1 MSDLFS
7 LKNRIAL
14 VTGASRGL
22 GRDMALCLA
31 EAGATVLC
39 AGRVAKDLETTVR
52 LIKKKKGKAHAII
65 LDVTNEQAVQKGVR
79 ALIRK
84 HRRIDILVNNAGV
97 AVHTPT
103 EDITLE
109 YWKSVVDINLNAVFL
124 CSREAIRYM
133 KKQGGGRIINM
144 GSISAIVPR
153 RHSIAYA
160 ATKSA
165 IEGLTHSLTLDGR
178 DYGVVASYIHPGS
191 TASGFNAA
199 RGGPG
204 PGKTAA
210 DYIMH
215 QEDVANVALLMA
227 SLPPE
232 VNLFNATI
240 LPNHMKSFIDRG

>member
-1 MSDLFS
+1 MKKLEG
-7 LKNRIAL
+7 KVAI
-14 VTGASRGL
+14 VTGSSNGIGMGIAKMFAAEGAKVLLAARRKAELEAVAAGIREK
-22 GRDMALCLA
+22 GGEALPFPGDITQEDHVIA
-31 EAGATVLC
+31 MF
-39 AGRVAKDLETTVR
+39 R
-52 LIKKKKGKAHAII
+52 KAHE
-65 LDVTNEQAVQKGVR
+65 TWG
-79 ALIRK
+79 
-84 HRRIDILVNNAGV
+84 RIDILVNNAGV

-204 PGKTAA
+204 AGKTPA

>member
-1 MSDLFS
+1 MKKLEG
-7 LKNRIAL
+7 KVAI
-14 VTGASRGL
+14 VTGSSNGIGMGIAKMFAAEGAKVLLAARRKAELEAVAAGIREK
-22 GRDMALCLA
+22 GGEALPFPGDITQEDHVIA
-31 EAGATVLC
+31 MF
-39 AGRVAKDLETTVR
+39 R
-52 LIKKKKGKAHAII
+52 KAHE
-65 LDVTNEQAVQKGVR
+65 TWG
-79 ALIRK
+79 
-84 HRRIDILVNNAGV
+84 RIDILVNNAGV